1 MIYINDIPEGIKL
14 ICKIIADDTLLF
26 SIVKKDKLSQYNLN
40 SDLKKVSE
48 WVHQWKTLFEIPI
61 TATKQQR
68 LILKKKQNKD
78 SILLLRFND
87 NAVQTEEVQA
97 HLVFH

>member
-1 MIYINDIPEGIKL
+1 MNGFISGKRFLKSRSQQPNNRD
-14 ICKIIADDTLLF
+14 LF
-26 SIVKKDKLSQYNLN
+26 
-40 SDLKKVSE
+40 
-48 WVHQWKTLFEIPI
+48 
-61 TATKQQR
+61 
-68 LILKKKQNKD
+68 LKKKQNKD